1 MSWVCRVGGA
11 APLGAV
17 IVGDSPALAVTAGRP
32 LEVVSATVSFPP
44 HAERDVIARAITAA
58 IAKFLSFDFISQI
71 YQLCGYNP
79 SRLIMDLASAVCAS
93 ILATSPFLE
102 IQPLK
107 LLINGLGVR
116 IHFLVN

>member
-1 MSWVCRVGGA
+1 VPV
-11 APLGAV
+11 GAV
-17 IVGDSPALAVTAGRP
+17 IVGASPALAVTAGR
-32 LEVVSATVSFPP
+32 LFKDAVSATVSFPP

-58 IAKFLSFDFISQI
+58 IARFLVFDFISQI

-79 SRLIMDLASAVCAS
+79 SRLIMDLASADCAS